1 MSESENT
8 STQEKL
14 DVWFASLQLDKPA
27 PLTKKEKFF
36 RWWDKNMYLIILI
49 FILVL
54 PIISYAILYA
64 IEYHTN
70 LFFTCGF
77 TKNEWF
83 LFLGSYFGGVATFF
97 SVIKTITTM
106 NKSQIRQEKIALIDK
121 EYNAIVNL
129 ISKIKSLYSC
139 AKRYHTFEGLDHVD
153 KIQCIEHLQK
163 TLLNILENI
172 DSFEYELNRT
182 SMVSSIL
189 NIDSKCMHC
198 KTKCNT
204 YIIKNNFNQ
213 IFEIEKFGSVSIND
227 YLYQTLSIKFY
238 ILKTELNIDNNK
250 YGIKEDANYQK
261 INETLEKS
269 LTLKSTLVKKID
281 EFFSKWEPENLEKMK
296 ILLNHYREEQIKSI
310 SHPCPYNEN

>member
-1 MSESENT
+1 
-8 STQEKL
+8 
-14 DVWFASLQLDKPA
+14 
-27 PLTKKEKFF
+27 
-36 RWWDKNMYLIILI
+36 MYLIILI
-49 FILVL
+49 SILVL

-129 ISKIKSLYSC
+129 ISKIKLLYSC

-189 NIDSKCMHC
+189 STESACLNCTK
-198 KTKCNT
+198 KCNL
-204 YIIKNNFNQ
+204 YIIKNEFNK
-213 IFEIEKFGSVSIND
+213 IFEIDKYGCVSINSS
-227 YLYQTLSIKFY
+227 LYQTLRIKFY
-238 ILKTELNIDNNK
+238 ILKAELNIDNNK
-250 YGIKEDANYQK
+250 YGNIGDDKYQK
-261 INETLEKS
+261 INAILENS
-269 LTLKSTLVKKID
+269 LTLKNTLSKKID
-281 EFFSKWEPENLEKMK
+281 EFFSKWEPENFEKMK
-296 ILLNHYREEQIKSI
+296 VLLNLYRQEQIKSI
-310 SHPCPYNEN
+310 SHPCPYKEN